1 MWYKANKFLCL
12 VLKRLDGNLNEKFID
27 NKLFWKTLKLL
38 QSDKAVGIDKIHLI
52 ENNELFKTHLETFEI
67 LNNFFPNI
75 VQNLDISRY

>member
-1 MWYKANKFLCL
+1 M
-12 VLKRLDGNLNEKFID
+12 KRLDGNLNEKFID

-52 ENNELFKTHLETFEI
+52 EDNELSKTHLETFEV
-67 LNNFFPNI
+67 LSNFFPNI